1 MRNLSQER
9 TRLISL
15 PTPNLEIQTSQ
26 AAAFI
31 ELRSSANAARATVEA
46 LRTLRS
52 NLLTVLL
59 SGEHEIPASYDQ
71 FLNLDEEA
79 AA

>member
-1 MRNLSQER
+1 MSALDD
-9 TRLISL
+9 
-15 PTPNLEIQTSQ
+15 Q
-26 AAAFI
+26 AI
-31 ELRSSANAARATVEA
+31 AARATVEA
-46 LRTLRS
+46 IRALRS

-59 SGEHEIPASYDQ
+59 SGEHDIPEKYDQ